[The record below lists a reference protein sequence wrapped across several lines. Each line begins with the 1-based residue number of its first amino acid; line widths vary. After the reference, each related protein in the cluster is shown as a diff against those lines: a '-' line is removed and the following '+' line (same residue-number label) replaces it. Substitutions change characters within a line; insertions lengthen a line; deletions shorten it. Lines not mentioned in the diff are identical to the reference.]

1 MNRCLKTLK
10 LKAITNQA
18 RLINNVMT
26 KRIQRLLLSALA
38 AGIVSCAAEPA
49 LAQHSHGILTPGVTF
64 PKDDSVLNQAPRM
77 ITMSFRVDVRLLKL
91 ALYSAEGEW
100 INIGFVYDPE
110 LKNNNFVLPIPSEL
124 PDSAYYIAQWS
135 VTDDRRGLVN
145 GEFKF
150 AFGVGAIPPSET
162 IELESAGKVELLPDT
177 GSYRSESVV
186 PN

>member
-1 MNRCLKTLK
+1 
-10 LKAITNQA
+10 
-18 RLINNVMT
+18 MT
-26 KRIQRLLLSALA
+26 QRIKRLLLSALA
-38 AGIVSCAAEPA
+38 AGILSCAALPA

-110 LKNNNFVLPIPSEL
+110 LKNNNFVLPIPSDL

-150 AFGVGAIPPSET
+150 AFGDGAIPPSET
-162 IELESAGKVELLPDT
+162 IELESAGKVEVLPDT